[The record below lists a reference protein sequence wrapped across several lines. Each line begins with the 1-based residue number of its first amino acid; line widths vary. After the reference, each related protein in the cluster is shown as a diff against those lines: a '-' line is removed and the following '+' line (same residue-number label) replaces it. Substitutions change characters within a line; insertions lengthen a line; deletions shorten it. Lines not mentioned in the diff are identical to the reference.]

1 MGSINK
7 DETEKIVQSNLDNIK
22 IEEIR
27 KGTHKYKIK
36 SYVYFII
43 VLALLLLVF
52 VFLGGIGND
61 FFGLMIFLIMMIL
74 PVLMLFRNK
83 LPSVMPEFL
92 ANSLFE
98 IDFSEEQN
106 LSPYSISLR
115 NQQYAK
121 IFSVTVLIIGG
132 LVLIADYRNKI
143 ADKMSFYKIMGS
155 LGCLI
160 MAGIILSDVTGE
172 DLSLTSN
179 KEDAKMAA
187 QEANWNKSDKEIR
200 LEGKAQKLEQRALDR
215 SVELNL
221 KANRKR
227 AKI

>member
-1 MGSINK
+1 MSSSNNE
-7 DETEKIVQSNLDNIK
+7 DTSSLSQSNLDNIK
-22 IEEIR
+22 IDTIR
-27 KGTHKYKIK
+27 KRTHKYKIK
-36 SYVYFII
+36 SYIYFII
-43 VLALLLLVF
+43 VIALLLLVF

-98 IDFSEEQN
+98 IDYSSEQS

-121 IFSVTVLIIGG
+121 LFSIIVLIIGG
-132 LVLIADYRNKI
+132 IVLIADYRQKI
-143 ADKMSFYKIMGS
+143 GDKMSFYKIMGS

-160 MAGIILSDVTGE
+160 MAGIILSDVTGQ
-172 DLSLTSN
+172 DLSLSSQQLEEAET
-179 KEDAKMAA
+179 AA
-187 QEANWNKSDKEIR
+187 QEEDLEEGNIFQQFNEKRKENKKVR
-200 LEGKAQKLEQRALDR
+200 LEERLKKLE
-215 SVELNL
+215 
-221 KANRKR
+221 
-227 AKI
+227 

>member
-1 MGSINK
+1 MSSSNK
-7 DETEKIVQSNLDNIK
+7 DKTEKIVQSNLDNIK

-83 LPSVMPEFL
+83 LPNVMPEFL

-121 IFSVTVLIIGG
+121 IFSVVVLIIGA
-132 LVLIADYRNKI
+132 LVLIADYRKKI

-160 MAGIILSDVTGE
+160 MAGIILSDVTGQ
-172 DLSLTSN
+172 DLTLTSN
-179 KEDAKMAA
+179 NEDAKMAA
-187 QEANWNKSDKEIR
+187 QEENWNKSDKEIL
-200 LEGKAQKLEQRALDR
+200 LEKA
-215 SVELNL
+215 
-221 KANRKR
+221 
-227 AKI
+227 AKIDF